1 MLGRDRPAAEVPSPS
16 RIPSFIRSVDWRP
29 YAMVLVLV
37 VVALGFQALTDGLFL
52 TPRNLSNLARQA
64 SLTAILATGMVALI
78 VAGQIDL
85 SAGSAVGLVTV
96 VAAWLQ
102 VEAHWD
108 AVPAI
113 LAALTAGLAM
123 GIWQGAWIAFGRV
136 PSFVVT
142 LGGMLIFRGVALVI
156 TEGQTLSPLQPDF
169 VILGQG
175 FLGRE
180 VAVAALAA
188 LYIATLIVIYR
199 SRRSNAAHGLPVPR
213 VSTTITVAT
222 LVLIVLAAVGA
233 VGSLYLGIPY
243 PVFVM
248 AVIAAVIAFVMRR
261 TSFGRSLYAIGGNPE
276 AAALSG
282 ISISRHT
289 FVVFVLMG
297 FLYGVVGIL
306 LAARLDAGPPNAGT
320 FMELD
325 AIAAAVIGGTSLL
338 GGIGSV
344 EGAIIGAL
352 LMASIS
358 NGMSLLNILTWWQQ
372 IVTGLLLI
380 GAVFV
385 DIKSKRRSGQ

>member
-1 MLGRDRPAAEVPSPS
+1 ML
-16 RIPSFIRSVDWRP
+16 
-29 YAMVLVLV
+29 LVLV
-37 VVALGFQALTDGLFL
+37 VVALAFQALTDGLFL

-64 SLTAILATGMVALI
+64 SLTAILAAGMVAII
-78 VAGQIDL
+78 VAGHIDL

-102 VEAHWD
+102 VEAGWQ

-113 LAALTAGLAM
+113 VASLGAGLAM
-123 GIWQGAWIAFGRV
+123 GIWQGGWIAFGRV

-142 LGGMLIFRGVALVI
+142 LGGMLIFRGIALVI
-156 TEGQTLSPLQPDF
+156 TEGQTLSPLKPDF
-169 VILGQG
+169 VVLGQG

-180 VAVAALAA
+180 VAVLALAVVY
-188 LYIATLIVIYR
+188 LATLVVLFR
-199 SRRSNAAHGLPVPR
+199 SRRANAAHGLPVPR
-213 VSTTITVAT
+213 VAATVTVAAV
-222 LVLIVLAAVGA
+222 VLIVFTAVGA

-248 AVIAAVIAFVMRR
+248 VVIAALLAFVMRR
-261 TSFGRSLYAIGGNPE
+261 TSFGRRLYAIGGNPE

-282 ISISRHT
+282 ISIPRHT
-289 FVVFVLMG
+289 FAVFVLMG
-297 FLYGVVGIL
+297 LLYGLVGVL
-306 LAARLDAGPPNAGT
+306 LAARLDSGPPNAGT

-338 GGIGSV
+338 GGIGSI
-344 EGAIIGAL
+344 EGAIVGAL

-358 NGMSLLNILTWWQQ
+358 NGMSLMNILTWWQQ
-372 IVTGLLLI
+372 IVTGLLLM

-385 DIKSKRRSGQ
+385 DINSKRRAG